1 LHFLPRRFQ
10 HHADLN
16 LHSNLAPL
24 CTTALRFNEQYTD
37 YNLNQNETATDA
49 SDYFGIWDNH
59 TFFPSPTNW
68 RVPFYT
74 LFLDKFVNGD
84 PTNDDINGTAFEH
97 DVL

>member
-1 LHFLPRRFQ
+1 MQTSTFTAFSLLF
-10 HHADLN
+10 AV
-16 LHSNLAPL
+16 PL
-24 CTTALRFNEQYTD
+24 LFSSCTTALRFNEQYTD

-49 SDYFGIWDNH
+49 SDYFGVWDNH